1 VSRSGSSMGRLRFTN
16 LVIGVKKGLESAVE
30 TAKGLGEASRR
41 KTVNEWKG
49 WAVAEKRVA
58 AREDSV
64 AEKR

>member
-1 VSRSGSSMGRLRFTN
+1 M
-16 LVIGVKKGLESAVE
+16 IGVKKGLESAVE